1 MAAPQQSA
9 VPTYKETSNIQIKQT
24 DWNMFDSRD
33 TPGAALARLLGAVPG
48 AVKKNGEIQNKPQ
61 TQNEQEQLGT
71 PTSLT
76 EDAGTPIWPQVPS
89 GTPTQ
94 LQALPTATTP
104 KPSRR
109 SSSSSRRTSST
120 S

>member
-61 TQNEQEQLGT
+61 TQNE
-71 PTSLT
+71 
-76 EDAGTPIWPQVPS
+76 
-89 GTPTQ
+89 
-94 LQALPTATTP
+94 
-104 KPSRR
+104 
-109 SSSSSRRTSST
+109 
-120 S
+120 